1 MIRAV
6 KQWLAVIL
14 TLLVIFTLFG
24 IIFVKAGIVQLT
36 PEFFMELSI
45 VLLLG
50 LLMKVWWYDYTEE
63 KVLSD
68 PEMINEKNKYFA
80 IIDKVVLDANDLE
93 KYLVILNQ
101 ENKEHFIKNKIGSRT
116 SKNLSQKEWWM
127 LLLHPSWRKLTPEQI
142 GEIRYA
148 KLYYKTQ
155 RQADRLKPIKSE
167 QIMALSNSEQL
178 YDARNHLQTKKR
190 TFQIVSTMGSFL
202 LTTVFSMQAIEQIM
216 LNWENVFKYVCYLF
230 TITFSIAWTVI
241 KAHKQTKEETLD
253 YYSRL
258 KFIVDK
264 YATYKEVTVKNG
276 KSDYINRIEEEC

>member
-116 SKNLSQKEWWM
+116 SKNLSQKSWWM
-127 LLLHPSWRKLTPEQI
+127 LILHPSWRKLTPEQI

-276 KSDYINRIEEEC
+276 NSCRETETI